1 MKKSVKRTIAL
12 MVTIAVILGGVY
24 YFVETYHAMG
34 VWMHFSPQAAV
45 GEGSDVMLFEY
56 QDDDFYVGFNK
67 EGKTTSAKKN
77 VALWVKYDFVFFDG
91 WQDFPS
97 VQVATVNEK
106 VYLYGSV
113 CSETIQEVKLLQHNF
128 EVVDSQFF
136 GQKVQYEGVHLC
148 FCLVVSVDEIKFPS
162 YSLVFLDEENRI
174 VPLVEDNNLYRE
186 SLVAQI
192 YNPEKHLQVVGNDNI
207 SRISDAASNEVILNK
222 QLYFYNEYSGGYT
235 IRRVTEIAKTWIPA
249 TKDFMFVQH
258 EKKIFELGYEQSND
272 ETYTSF
278 YKVKYTDDLKRV
290 FE

>member
-12 MVTIAVILGGVY
+12 LVTIAVILGGVY

-34 VWMHFSPQAAV
+34 RWMYSSPQAAI
-45 GEGSDVMLFEY
+45 GEDSADMLFEY
-56 QDDDFYVGFNK
+56 QDDDFYVGFSQDGNRY
-67 EGKTTSAKKN
+67 SAKKN
-77 VALWVKYDFVFFDG
+77 VAFWVENDFDAFESL
-91 WQDFPS
+91 DFPTVHFS
-97 VQVATVNEK
+97 VVNEK

-128 EVVDSQFF
+128 DVVDSQFF

-148 FCLVVSVDEIKFPS
+148 FCLVVPVDEIKFPS

-235 IRRVTEIAKTWIPA
+235 IRRVTETAKTWIPA

-278 YKVKYTDDLKRV
+278 YKVNYTDELKQV

>member
-1 MKKSVKRTIAL
+1 MKIGVKRIIAL
-12 MVTIAVILGGVY
+12 VVTVAIILCGVF
-24 YFVETYHAMG
+24 YFVETHHAMG
-34 VWMHFSPQAAV
+34 RWMYCSPQAAI
-45 GEGSDVMLFEY
+45 GEDSDAMLFEY
-56 QDDDFYVGFNK
+56 QDGDFYVGFGQD
-67 EGKTTSAKKN
+67 GKRCSAKKN
-77 VALWVKYDFVFFDG
+77 VAFWVKNDFDFFKSL
-91 WQDFPS
+91 DFPTVHFS
-97 VQVATVNEK
+97 VVNEK

-113 CSETIQEVKLLQHNF
+113 CSETIQEVKLLGHNF
-128 EVVDSQFF
+128 DVVDSQFF

-148 FCLVVSVDEIKFPS
+148 FCLVVPVDEIKFPS

-186 SLVAQI
+186 ALVAQI

-235 IRRVTEIAKTWIPA
+235 IRRVTETAKTWIPV

-278 YKVKYTDDLKRV
+278 YKVNYTDELKQV

>member
-12 MVTIAVILGGVY
+12 MVTIAVILGSVY
-24 YFVETYHAMG
+24 YFVETHHAMG
-34 VWMHFSPQAAV
+34 RWMYSSPQAAI
-45 GEGSDVMLFEY
+45 GEDSAAMLFEY
-56 QDDDFYVGFNK
+56 QDDDFYVGFSQDGNRY
-67 EGKTTSAKKN
+67 SAKRN
-77 VALWVKYDFVFFDG
+77 VAFWVENDFDAFKSLG
-91 WQDFPS
+91 FPTVHFS
-97 VQVATVNEK
+97 VVNKK

-128 EVVDSQFF
+128 DVVDSQFF

-148 FCLVVSVDEIKFPS
+148 FCLVVPVDEIKLPS
-162 YSLVFLDEENRI
+162 YSLAFLDEENRI

-186 SLVAQI
+186 ALVAQI
-192 YNPEKHLQVVGNDNI
+192 YNPEKHLQVVGNDSV

-278 YKVKYTDDLKRV
+278 YKVKYTDDLKKV